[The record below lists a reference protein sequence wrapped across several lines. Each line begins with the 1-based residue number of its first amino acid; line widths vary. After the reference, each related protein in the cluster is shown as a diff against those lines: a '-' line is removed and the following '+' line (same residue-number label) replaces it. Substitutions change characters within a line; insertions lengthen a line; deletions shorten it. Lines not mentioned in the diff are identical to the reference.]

1 MSPFH
6 FVLVFAFLRLASPC
20 HAGGPREVF
29 DVGFPCHSACVF
41 LKIGNWSIFVL
52 FQCRFVLRIIMKCH
66 RDSGINKAASLLL
79 VIYAIVSNTND
90 LLDRQTCQ
98 GIVSPPS
105 HLKVLT

>member
-1 MSPFH
+1 
-6 FVLVFAFLRLASPC
+6 
-20 HAGGPREVF
+20 
-29 DVGFPCHSACVF
+29 
-41 LKIGNWSIFVL
+41 
-52 FQCRFVLRIIMKCH
+52 MKCH